1 MLKSEGIK
9 MKVTKK
15 IGFIVLG
22 FVFATVLMGCNGDST
37 DGDPDAE
44 ITEIRIAQL
53 IDDANPNSG
62 LVFEDFRAALE
73 EYLEIPV
80 VGISDTTHVVAI
92 EAMRAGNL
100 EIMWG
105 SPFVYLLAQQALDVE
120 RIVVTDNPNSI
131 NKTVFITANDDI
143 QTLADLEGHSF
154 AFINPS
160 SASGFLY
167 PAYHLINEFDL
178 TVDEILAG
186 SFFSTVT
193 NSGAQDASV
202 MGVIN
207 GEFDAAAVGNLNL
220 QSFLASGMVSE
231 DDFRIIAD
239 TEVIPFPGYI
249 ASSELPQELIERIR
263 NFMINY
269 DNEDYFETRFNAA
282 DTRFVQP
289 DIESINHLRSMVE
302 VLEIDLEEQ

>member
-1 MLKSEGIK
+1 

-15 IGFIVLG
+15 MGLVLLG
-22 FVFATVLMGCNGDST
+22 FMLTTVLVGCNNEGENDTS
-37 DGDPDAE
+37 D

-53 IDDANPNSG
+53 IDDSNPNSG

-105 SPFVYLLAQQALDVE
+105 SPFVYLLAQLALDVE

-143 QTLADLEGHSF
+143 ETLADLEGHSF

-178 TVDEILAG
+178 TVDELLAG
-186 SFFSTVT
+186 SFFRAVT
-193 NSGAQDASV
+193 HSGAQDASV

-239 TEVIPFPGYI
+239 TEIIPFPGYI
-249 ASSELPQELIERIR
+249 ASSALPQELIERIR
-263 NFMINY
+263 IFMMNY
-269 DNEDYFETRFNAA
+269 DNEDYFEIRFNAA
-282 DTRFVQP
+282 DTRFVEP
-289 DIESINHLRSMVE
+289 NEASINHLRSMVE